1 MASKS
6 TPPVNPRI
14 FIFHGNDEFLME
26 KASRKFMET
35 HCPDAE
41 ANGNLSCVRGDVETV
56 DQVSNA
62 VREVLTSVQSMN
74 MFCPLN
80 VTWLREVSFLSGK
93 LFKLDS
99 VKEGVEKLQETLGK
113 GLGDGQ
119 MLLITVTGKLDARSR
134 FLKALGPVAEVKEF
148 TRTTKDWE
156 VKEDAIQMLSVDFKA
171 RGMQADAAALQEIA
185 ARVGNDPRLMEN
197 EMEKLELFVGKDRKV
212 TVEDVELMV
221 PIQQEAQV
229 YLLGDCVGTRNLSK
243 AMTLLQ
249 QMEAAGL
256 SEVAVIATL
265 HNSLREMA
273 YLGACLHAGEARV
286 DDRGQFGK
294 FIFLNSQAE
303 AGFLILVGSKSRSPF
318 RLFQLGKQ
326 ARNFSPRELDKMLR
340 FSAETY
346 DTIFRSSIPKFEQLR
361 LLMLRIFYECV
372 RQVA

>member
-1 MASKS
+1 MPAKPEKASA
-6 TPPVNPRI
+6 PRI
-14 FIFHGNDEFLME
+14 VIFHGNDEFLME
-26 KASRKFMET
+26 KASRTFLQT

-41 ANGNLSCVRGDVETV
+41 ANGSLTTLRGDVETV
-56 DQVSNA
+56 DQVSSV
-62 VREVLTSVQSMN
+62 VRELLTSVQSMN

-93 LFKLDS
+93 LFKLES
-99 VKEGVEKLQETLGK
+99 VKESVEKMQETLGK
-113 GLGDGQ
+113 GLGEGQ
-119 MLLITVTGKLDARSR
+119 LLLITVTGKLDARSR
-134 FLKALGPVAEVKEF
+134 FLKALGPVSEVKEF

-156 VKEDAIQMLSVDFKA
+156 VKEDAIQKLGVAFKQ
-171 RGMQADAAALQEIA
+171 RGMQADEAALQEIA

-197 EMEKLELFVGKDRKV
+197 ELEKLALYVGTSRRV
-212 TVEDVELMV
+212 TVADVEVMV

-249 QMEAAGL
+249 QMETAGL

-273 YLGACLHAGEARV
+273 YLGACLHSGEARV
-286 DDRGQFGK
+286 EDSGRFGK
-294 FIFLNSQAE
+294 FLFLNPEAE
-303 AGFLILVGSKSRSPF
+303 AGFQILVGSKTRSPF
-318 RLFQLGKQ
+318 RLYQLGKQ
-326 ARNFSPRELDKMLR
+326 ARHFSPRELDKMLR

-346 DTIFRSSIPKFEQLR
+346 DTIFRSAIPKYEQLR